1 MKTKPSFI
9 SITVLMVIFGLMLSV
24 QFNSLKKPQVRD
36 TRDIWEIREE
46 LTAEQKKQESLLAE
60 INKYDKLLNTY
71 DQQEEMSK
79 KTAVNNTLQSL
90 KKTAGLTDITGSG
103 IAISIRPLFSESLTG
118 EPAGNP
124 PPDLLKKL
132 INELNSFGA
141 EHISINDRR
150 VVNNTVIRDIN
161 GTTKIDG
168 YSLDHYPLTVKVIGT
183 DADKLYSRVKASAL
197 EDIFAGENLELNTG
211 RAEQNIKVKAY
222 DSAIEVQQLKPLKD

>member
-90 KKTAGLTDITGSG
+90 KKQ
-103 IAISIRPLFSESLTG
+103 
-118 EPAGNP
+118 
-124 PPDLLKKL
+124 
-132 INELNSFGA
+132 
-141 EHISINDRR
+141 
-150 VVNNTVIRDIN
+150 RD
-161 GTTKIDG
+161 
-168 YSLDHYPLTVKVIGT
+168 
-183 DADKLYSRVKASAL
+183 
-197 EDIFAGENLELNTG
+197 
-211 RAEQNIKVKAY
+211 
-222 DSAIEVQQLKPLKD
+222 